1 MLWPR
6 GLPLLTPVLFATR
19 KMWICYWKNAA
30 WSGRRTL
37 WPVRDL
43 CFVMRLV
50 LTFSWMGR
58 MLGPGDAL
66 HIVFSD
72 SRIRPEY
79 QLPAPSLLERE
90 RLDQF
95 YVLKLEALVRMK
107 LTSFRRKDQV
117 HLLDLL
123 DVGLIDQ
130 QWLERFPPL
139 LAGRLQELIENPD
152 S

>member
-1 MLWPR
+1 
-6 GLPLLTPVLFATR
+6 
-19 KMWICYWKNAA
+19 
-30 WSGRRTL
+30 
-37 WPVRDL
+37 
-43 CFVMRLV
+43 
-50 LTFSWMGR
+50 